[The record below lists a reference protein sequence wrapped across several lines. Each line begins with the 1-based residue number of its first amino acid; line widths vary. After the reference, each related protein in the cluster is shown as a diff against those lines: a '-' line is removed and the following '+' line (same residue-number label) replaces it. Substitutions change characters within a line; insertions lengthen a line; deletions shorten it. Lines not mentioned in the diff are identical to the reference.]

1 MNIVDCKTLHN
12 LLLRD
17 EPPHLSLRGTLRI
30 SSAHAP
36 SRSNPT
42 RSVIPNPVLSQSP
55 DPSKPQDK
63 LSEESGEGSHDK
75 SRDPSVASLLQDDAI
90 RQIASLGSVVS
101 PIRSGIKRE
110 GGQGTTW
117 LSLTITGG
125 YSVNVKKL
133 GKYLLKTLL
142 VIFLLIQTYS
152 CANKSIENQ
161 VKVDTSKNAEPQ
173 SEKTEA
179 YYHFTLS
186 RLNFLRSNFEEAIR
200 EIETAEKYDPNSAYL
215 KS

>member
-17 EPPHLSLRGTLRI
+17 EPPHLRGILRI
-30 SSAHAP
+30 SSAQAP
-36 SRSNPT
+36 SLNNLT

-55 DPSKPQDK
+55 DPSIPQDK
-63 LSEESGEGSHDK
+63 LREGTGEGTVRNLK
-75 SRDPSVASLLQDDAI
+75 ETASP
-90 RQIASLGSVVS
+90 GSVVS

-117 LSLTITGG
+117 LSMTITRV
-125 YSVNVKKL
+125 YSINVKKL

-152 CANKSIENQ
+152 CAHKSVENQ
-161 VKVDTSKNAEPQ
+161 VKVGTSKKTEPQ
-173 SEKTEA
+173 SEKYDA

-186 RLNFLRSNFEEAIR
+186 RLNFLRGNFEEAIR
-200 EIETAEKYDPNSAYL
+200 EIER
-215 KS
+215 

>member
-1 MNIVDCKTLHN
+1 MNKVDCKTLHN

-30 SSAHAP
+30 SSAQTP
-36 SRSNPT
+36 SRSNLT
-42 RSVIPNPVLSQSP
+42 LSVVLSRSP
-55 DPSKPQDK
+55 DPSIPQDK
-63 LSEESGEGSHDK
+63 LREESGEGSHDK

-117 LSLTITGG
+117 LSMTITGG

-161 VKVDTSKNAEPQ
+161 VKVDTSKKAEPQ
-173 SEKTEA
+173 
-179 YYHFTLS
+179 
-186 RLNFLRSNFEEAIR
+186 
-200 EIETAEKYDPNSAYL
+200 
-215 KS
+215 

>member
-17 EPPHLSLRGTLRI
+17 EPPHLSLRGIPRI
-30 SSAHAP
+30 SSTQTP

-42 RSVIPNPVLSQSP
+42 RSVIPNTVRNL
-55 DPSKPQDK
+55 K
-63 LSEESGEGSHDK
+63 ET
-75 SRDPSVASLLQDDAI
+75 AA
-90 RQIASLGSVVS
+90 LGAGGA

-117 LSLTITGG
+117 LAMTITGG
-125 YSVNVKKL
+125 YSVNYKKL

-161 VKVDTSKNAEPQ
+161 VKVDTSKKAEPQ
-173 SEKTEA
+173 SENYKA
-179 YYHFTLS
+179 HYHFTLS

-200 EIETAEKYDPNSAYL
+200 EIETAEKYDPNSAYI
-215 KS
+215 KYNIAVIYMSVN

>member
-17 EPPHLSLRGTLRI
+17 EPPHLSLRGIPRI
-30 SSAHAP
+30 SSTQTP

-42 RSVIPNPVLSQSP
+42 RSVIPNTVRDLKETASP
-55 DPSKPQDK
+55 
-63 LSEESGEGSHDK
+63 
-75 SRDPSVASLLQDDAI
+75 
-90 RQIASLGSVVS
+90 GSVVS

-117 LSLTITGG
+117 LSMTITRV
-125 YSVNVKKL
+125 YSINVKKL

-152 CANKSIENQ
+152 CAHKSVENQ
-161 VKVDTSKNAEPQ
+161 VKVGTSKKTEPQ
-173 SEKTEA
+173 SEKYDA

-186 RLNFLRSNFEEAIR
+186 RLNFLRGNFEEAIR
-200 EIETAEKYDPNSAYL
+200 EIER
-215 KS
+215 